1 MQSLCRCPQTGLN
14 QQATVC
20 IANYRVMKVSPNQKI
35 DLCTI
40 TSWCI
45 HTDIVVSSSLR
56 LCSCK
61 SSSGTGEEGDLFEGD
76 IRLRP
81 GEDPYDILR
90 AYRHRAKR
98 TIMQDS
104 GQDEDPNLLNE
115 TTTPGNSR
123 LWPNNIVP
131 FKYKPELGM
140 SFGDTHW
147 CASTTFDS
155 NTRQFFML

>member
-1 MQSLCRCPQTGLN
+1 MH
-14 QQATVC
+14 
-20 IANYRVMKVSPNQKI
+20 NYLMMHSYRY
-35 DLCTI
+35 
-40 TSWCI
+40 
-45 HTDIVVSSSLR
+45 
-56 LCSCK
+56 SCEFIYQDVLK

-123 LWPNNIVP
+123 LWPGNIIP

-140 SFGDTHW
+140 SFGDTRL

-155 NTRQFFML
+155 NRRQFFVL

>member
-1 MQSLCRCPQTGLN
+1 MMHS
-14 QQATVC
+14 
-20 IANYRVMKVSPNQKI
+20 YRY
-35 DLCTI
+35 
-40 TSWCI
+40 
-45 HTDIVVSSSLR
+45 
-56 LCSCK
+56 SCEFIYQDVLK

-123 LWPNNIVP
+123 LWPDNIVP

-140 SFGDTHW
+140 SFGDTHL
-147 CASTTFDS
+147 CASTS
-155 NTRQFFML
+155 NTRQFFVL